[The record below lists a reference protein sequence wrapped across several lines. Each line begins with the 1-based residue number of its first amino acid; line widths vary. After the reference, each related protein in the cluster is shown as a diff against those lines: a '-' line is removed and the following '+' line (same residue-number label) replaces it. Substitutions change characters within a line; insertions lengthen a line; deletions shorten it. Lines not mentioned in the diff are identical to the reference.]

1 MRSSKLLLF
10 DTASLYFRA
19 FFALPDSLRAADG
32 RSVNAVR
39 GLLEFLARFVTEAD
53 PTHLA
58 CCWDD
63 AWRPQWRV
71 ALVPTYKT
79 HRVLAETEGGAIEQT
94 PAGLDHQVG
103 WIREVLAALGIVRV
117 GAPDAEADDVIGT
130 LATDAGIPTE
140 IVTGDRDL
148 FQLVSD
154 AEGIAVRYVGSGM
167 KRSELVTDDWL
178 RARYGVSGAGYADFA
193 LLRGD
198 ASDGLPGVAGI
209 GEKTASALIAAHGD
223 LEHIVAAASAGLLT
237 PAVTARLAAAM
248 DYLGPAREVVRVRRD
263 LPGLPPLDRLAR
275 PPAPPSDSALVELS
289 ARLNLGTAADRIR
302 SALWPDPSR
311 VSS

>member
-1 MRSSKLLLF
+1 MGSSKLLLF

-19 FFALPDSLRAADG
+19 FFALPDSLRAQDG

-39 GLLEFLARFVTEAD
+39 GLLEFLARFVAEAE

-58 CCWDD
+58 CCWDV

-71 ALVPTYKT
+71 ALVPTYKS
-79 HRVLAETEGGAIEQT
+79 HRVLAETPSGAVEQT

-103 WIREVLAALGIVRV
+103 WIREVLAALGIPVI
-117 GAPDAEADDVIGT
+117 GAPDAEADDVIAT
-130 LATDAGIPTE
+130 LTATAGMPTE

-154 AEGIAVRYVGSGM
+154 AQGVAVRYVGAGM
-167 KRSELVTDDWL
+167 KRSEVVTDGRL
-178 RARYGVSGAGYADFA
+178 LARYGITGDGYADFA

-209 GEKTASALIAAHGD
+209 GEKTAAALVAAHGD
-223 LEHIVAAASAGLLT
+223 LDHI
-237 PAVTARLAAAM
+237 LAAATAGLVSPGVTAKLAAAT
-248 DYLGPAREVVRVRRD
+248 DYLGAAREVVRVRRD
-263 LPGLPPLDRLAR
+263 LPGLPAPTDLLR
-275 PPAPPSDSALVELS
+275 PQAPASEEEFALLTETLK
-289 ARLNLGTAADRIR
+289 LGSAADRIR
-302 SALWPDPSR
+302 GALWPAFR
-311 VSS
+311 VS